1 MNFSDFSDAC
11 SRLEK
16 ISGRLET
23 IDMIAS
29 YLPSLDDE
37 ELPIFIRFLMG
48 RIFPDWSQEKIGI
61 GPNHV
66 FESVAYVAGNDKS
79 RVIQEINRRGD
90 VGVAV
95 ENILAKKEQTSFFS
109 ENPDLKDVFSDF
121 SYLASIEGSRSQ
133 KEKLKVVRKLFANA
147 GPTEG
152 KYLSRLILGELRIG
166 IGEGNIRDAI
176 AKAFDAP
183 AGAVEHA
190 YQASNDLGEIA
201 VIARK
206 GVEELDKVRIE
217 LFRPVKMM
225 LAKQGTI
232 AEMVAEQGEVAA
244 EYKYDGTRFQFHK
257 SGEKCRIYSRKLEE
271 VTDAIP
277 DIVEILLKS
286 TEHDVILDGE
296 VIAVDDKQNPLPF
309 QHVLK
314 RFRRKHDIASHVEN
328 VRLLPNLFD
337 ILCLDGET
345 LIDKTFEERRR
356 LLADNV
362 ESCVAPQ
369 IVSDDIE
376 VLEAFYREALDAGHE
391 GIMIK
396 SLKSSYTPGQR
407 VRQWIKIKPSVDTID
422 LAVAGAEWG
431 EGKRA
436 HLFGSFILTC
446 RDESGRLYNLS
457 KVATGFSDDALA
469 AVYDILK
476 DKVISESGKVVHFEP
491 EVVFEIGYAEIQ
503 KSTNYEAGYALRFPR
518 FIRLRDDKSIDE
530 IETVASI
537 EERFRAQS
545 EKIG

>member
-1 MNFSDFSDAC
+1 
-11 SRLEK
+11 
-16 ISGRLET
+16 
-23 IDMIAS
+23 
-29 YLPSLDDE
+29 
-37 ELPIFIRFLMG
+37 
-48 RIFPDWSQEKIGI
+48 
-61 GPNHV
+61 
-66 FESVAYVAGNDKS
+66 
-79 RVIQEINRRGD
+79 
-90 VGVAV
+90 
-95 ENILAKKEQTSFFS
+95 
-109 ENPDLKDVFSDF
+109 
-121 SYLASIEGSRSQ
+121 
-133 KEKLKVVRKLFANA
+133 
-147 GPTEG
+147 
-152 KYLSRLILGELRIG
+152 
-166 IGEGNIRDAI
+166 
-176 AKAFDAP
+176 
-183 AGAVEHA
+183 
-190 YQASNDLGEIA
+190 
-201 VIARK
+201 
-206 GVEELDKVRIE
+206 
-217 LFRPVKMM
+217 
-225 LAKQGTI
+225 
-232 AEMVAEQGEVAA
+232 MVAEQGEVAA